1 MLTLTPVTS
10 RILALIVS
18 TGLFAGTW
26 ANDHPEGR
34 ISQKDL
40 PLPKNLAVASILPA
54 EPEWIPIFKPMLEMP
69 VMVSQPASEIRISAG
84 SQQKSFEVD
93 GADLL
98 IADEVLQ
105 LHLEQ
110 LPLGLPVG
118 KYRIVDELGGV
129 GWLTVES
136 LQSSETARPRTPRKG
151 APIVSTTVDEATV
164 QFIRIPNPP
173 MTAGTD
179 SEIR

>member
-26 ANDHPEGR
+26 ANDHPQGL

-40 PLPKNLAVASILPA
+40 PLPKNLAVSHVLPA
-54 EPEWIPIFKPMLEMP
+54 EPEWIPISKPMLEMP

-84 SQQKSFEVD
+84 SQQKTFEVD
-93 GADLL
+93 GTDLL
-98 IADEVLQ
+98 IADEVLE

-118 KYRIVDELGGV
+118 RYRIVDELGGV

-136 LQSSETARPRTPRKG
+136 TQAPDSARSRSPRKG
-151 APIVSTTVDEATV
+151 SPIVSTTVDDATV
-164 QFIRIPNPP
+164 QFIRIANPP
-173 MTAGTD
+173 MTASED